1 MSFPTSIAA
10 LPVNRAPEPELRRS
24 VLALATSVAYAAL
37 GCGRRR
43 RLGKPLMALV
53 LRLEGGP
60 MHSST
65 ARALLERH
73 HEVAVGA
80 YSYGDLFTPG
90 LVPPGVMIG
99 RYCSFGPGVR
109 MFPRNHPLDLPS
121 THPTFYDPAFGV
133 VSESKV
139 SRGSLS
145 IGHDVWVGA
154 NAIITPGCRSI
165 GTGAVIGAGSVVTR
179 DVAPYAIVAGNPA
192 RVIRHRFDPGS
203 IDRLLE
209 SRWWEHTPREAHARA
224 HRALTGRVSP

>member
-1 MSFPTSIAA
+1 MSVATSITGVPAG
-10 LPVNRAPEPELRRS
+10 PRSEQELRS
-24 VLALATSVAYAAL
+24 SLLARVISLAYSAL

-43 RLGKPLMALV
+43 RVGRPLMALV

-60 MHSST
+60 MYSAT
-65 ARALLERH
+65 ARTLLKRH

-90 LVPPGVMIG
+90 LVPTGVVIG

-121 THPTFYDPAFGV
+121 THPSFYDPAFGV
-133 VSESKV
+133 VADSKIG
-139 SRGSLS
+139 RGSLT

-154 NAIITPGCRSI
+154 NAIITPGCSSI

-179 DVAPYAIVAGNPA
+179 DVPPYAIVAGNPA
-192 RVIRHRFDPGS
+192 RVIRHRFDTAS

-209 SRWWEHTPREAHARA
+209 SRWWQHEPHTAHDKA
-224 HRALTGRVSP
+224 HRALTGRAHP